1 MKITA
6 IDTWLHSIPLRG
18 TFRGG
23 HGERTRQDG
32 FAVRIRTA
40 GGLEG
45 AGNVDPNK
53 GYGSFSAGECFQTA
67 REKLAPALIG
77 RPADSIR
84 ALVDRM
90 MRIAPE
96 ACEAQ
101 AAIEM
106 ALLDLNGK
114 ALGVPAHRL
123 LGGAVRDTVHLN
135 GWIGM
140 LPPEEAAQAARDF
153 AAQGF
158 RSVKVKVGDGVEA
171 DRDRIAAVREA
182 APQMAIRIDA
192 NESLD
197 AQSSIELGRA
207 ISRYNMTLFEQPVP
221 RDDLDGM
228 LRVRKAIDFPVMAD
242 ESITNPA
249 TMMAVIKKEC
259 ADIIKVKVMKQGGLL
274 RTVQAIETAAGA
286 GIQCTIGH
294 GFGLTLHTLAEVHVA
309 AVSTNLLEACE
320 CVGPLKMTGD
330 IVKEPIV
337 LSSGSIPVPSEP
349 GLGATLDEDALRK
362 FAVEI
367 RPRSPGL
374 SGAPTD

>member
-1 MKITA
+1 MKIIA
-6 IDTWLHSIPLRG
+6 IDSWLHSIPMRG
-18 TFRGG
+18 AFRGG

-32 FAVRIRTA
+32 VAVRIRT
-40 GGLEG
+40 GSGLEG

-53 GYGSFSAGECFQTA
+53 GYGSFSAQECHEIL
-67 REKLAPALIG
+67 RDRLAPALIG

-84 ALVDRM
+84 ALTGTMDKL
-90 MRIAPE
+90 APE

-123 LGGAVRDTVHLN
+123 LGGAVRDTVYLN

-153 AAQGF
+153 SIQGF
-158 RSVKVKVGDGVEA
+158 RSVKIKVGDGVEA
-171 DRDRIAAVREA
+171 DRDRVAAVREA
-182 APQMAIRIDA
+182 APQIAIRIDA
-192 NESLD
+192 NESLQAD
-197 AQSSIELGRA
+197 TSIELAKA
-207 ISRYNMTLFEQPVP
+207 ISRHDITLFEQPVP

-228 LRVRKAIDFPVMAD
+228 KRVRKAIDFPVMAD
-242 ESITNPA
+242 ESIYDPA
-249 TMMAVIKKEC
+249 SMMAVIKKEC

-274 RTVQAIETAAGA
+274 RTLQAIETAAAA
-286 GIQCTIGH
+286 GIRCTIGH

-330 IVKEPIV
+330 IVEDPIV
-337 LSSGSIPVPSEP
+337 LAGGSVPVPTAP
-349 GLGATLDEDALRK
+349 GLGATLDEAALAR
-362 FAVEI
+362 FAFV
-367 RPRSPGL
+367 G
-374 SGAPTD
+374 

>member
-1 MKITA
+1 MIITA
-6 IDTWLHSIPLRG
+6 IDSWLHSVPLRG
-18 TFRGG
+18 AFRGG
-23 HGERTRQDG
+23 HGERNRQDG
-32 FAVRIRTA
+32 FAVRIRT
-40 GGLEG
+40 GDGLEG

-53 GYGSFSAGECFQTA
+53 GYSLFSARECHRIA
-67 REKLAPALIG
+67 RDKLVPALIG
-77 RPADSIR
+77 KPADSIR
-84 ALVDRM
+84 ALLEEM
-90 MRIAPE
+90 NRIAPE

-123 LGGAVRDTVHLN
+123 LGGAVRDTVYLN

-140 LPPEEAAQAARDF
+140 LPPEEAAQQARDF

-158 RSVKVKVGDGVEA
+158 RSVKIKVGDGVEP
-171 DRDRIAAVREA
+171 DRDRVAAVREA
-182 APQMAIRIDA
+182 APGIAIRIDA
-192 NESLD
+192 NESLEAD
-197 AQSSIELGRA
+197 TSIELGRA
-207 ISRYNMTLFEQPVP
+207 ISRYGMALFEQPVP

-228 LRVRKAIDFPVMAD
+228 KRVRKAIDFPVMAD
-242 ESITNPA
+242 ESIYDPA

-274 RTVQAIETAAGA
+274 RTVQAIETAAAA
-286 GIQCTIGH
+286 GMQCTIGH

-330 IVKEPIV
+330 IVEDPIV
-337 LSSGSIPVPSEP
+337 LEGGSIPVPTVP
-349 GLGATLDEDALRK
+349 GLGATLDEAALAK
-362 FAVEI
+362 FSLKESALE
-367 RPRSPGL
+367 
-374 SGAPTD
+374 